1 MERVLYIP
9 ELEERKIRI
18 NVARTKAIG
27 EVTRREKAE
36 KRAIGGP
43 RIT

>member
-9 ELEERKIRI
+9 ELEKWQVRMHMT
-18 NVARTKAIG
+18 RTKAIG
-27 EVTRREKAE
+27 EVTRREKTE
-36 KRAIGGP
+36 KRAIVGP